1 MNFFKNLENY
11 IEHIVLILVFSMLSM
26 IAYALTSPEPPRTR
40 TKSMFAGGVIA
51 GILSYPT
58 WLGIGYMTPA
68 GQLAVGWLIPITF
81 VYTVSGQFIPEFLQS
96 VVPKLIRK
104 LFNRSYR
111 AKTGE
116 DFDHDN

>member
-1 MNFFKNLENY
+1 MNFLKNLENY
-11 IEHIVLILVFSMLSM
+11 IEHIVLIVVFSMLSM
-26 IAYALTSPEPPRTR
+26 IAYALTSPEPPKTR

-58 WLGIGYMTPA
+58 WLAIGSLTTLGALP
-68 GQLAVGWLIPITF
+68 VGWLIPITF

-96 VVPKLIRK
+96 VVPKLIKK

-116 DFDHDN
+116 EFDNDN